1 MNFWT
6 GFSGIGS
13 IRTFIITSR
22 FLVILH
28 VIFKPFVRRNEEEFK
43 FTLLSILGISTFLTA
58 CGSSNNGRENIGDV
72 TSNKNSS
79 GEQIVKIDEQ
89 DKQNSKD
96 STIDN
101 GGLVNME
108 DVKVKLTFNN
118 EEVMV
123 NMYDNSAS
131 RDFLAQLPITVT
143 LEDYVG
149 KEKISILP
157 KRLSEDN
164 VKSENQPKKGDFAYY
179 SPWGNL
185 AIFYKGFED
194 ATNDLIILGKIES
207 GKENFEN
214 IHGDFTVLIEKVD

>member
-1 MNFWT
+1 MV
-6 GFSGIGS
+6 GKG
-13 IRTFIITSR
+13 
-22 FLVILH
+22 
-28 VIFKPFVRRNEEEFK
+28 FK

-58 CGSSNNGRENIGDV
+58 CGSSNNGSENNDNV
-72 TSNKNSS
+72 TPNKNSS
-79 GEQIVKIDEQ
+79 GEQIVKIDVQ
-89 DKQNSKD
+89 NKQNNKD

-101 GGLVNME
+101 GGLVIME

-131 RDFLAQLPITVT
+131 RDFLAQLPLTIT

-149 KEKISILP
+149 KEKISVLQ
-157 KRLSEDN
+157 KRLLADHVQSG
-164 VKSENQPKKGDFAYY
+164 NQPKKGDFAYY

-185 AIFYKGFED
+185 AIFYNGLAD

-207 GKENFEN
+207 GKENFEKIN
-214 IHGDFTVLIEKVD
+214 GDFTVHIEKVD

>member
-1 MNFWT
+1 MVGK
-6 GFSGIGS
+6 GFK
-13 IRTFIITSR
+13 
-22 FLVILH
+22 L
-28 VIFKPFVRRNEEEFK
+28 
-43 FTLLSILGISTFLTA
+43 TLLSLMGISTFLTA
-58 CGSSNNGRENIGDV
+58 CGSSNNGGGEV
-72 TSNKNSS
+72 TTNKNASRK
-79 GEQIVKIDEQ
+79 QIVKIDEQ
-89 DKQNSKD
+89 DNQIRTD

-101 GGLVNME
+101 GGLVIME

-118 EEVMV
+118 EEVIV

-131 RDFLAQLPITVT
+131 RDFLAQLPLTVT

-149 KEKISILP
+149 KEKISILQ
-157 KRLSEDN
+157 KRLAADH
-164 VKSENQPKKGDFAYY
+164 VKFENQPKKGDFAYY

-214 IHGDFTVLIEKVD
+214 IHGDFTVNIEKID